1 LPLPP
6 ACLPTI
12 WRDHGRFVSG
22 YLEQF
27 PGYYVSGDGGYFD
40 EDGFLFVM
48 GRTDDVINVAGHR
61 LSTGELEEVVGSHA
75 AVAECAVIGIKDDLR
90 GQIPVALLC
99 LKDGVDTGDSEVE
112 AEVVQLVRDTT
123 GAVACLR
130 QALVVK
136 RLPKTRSGKIL
147 RGILHKIADG
157 EAYRAPSTIDDPAVL
172 SEMTDLMETRSI
184 GSFAKD

>member
-1 LPLPP
+1 MSQ
-6 ACLPTI
+6 C
-12 WRDHGRFVSG
+12 
-22 YLEQF
+22 
-27 PGYYVSGDGGYFD
+27 
-40 EDGFLFVM
+40 

-61 LSTGELEEVVGSHA
+61 LSTGELEEVVGSHP

-90 GQIPVALLC
+90 GQIPVALVC
-99 LKDGVDTGDSEVE
+99 LKDGVDTVDSAVE

-130 QALVVK
+130 QALVVQ

-157 EAYRAPSTIDDPAVL
+157 ESYKAPSTIDDPAVL
-172 SEMTDLMETRSI
+172 NEMTDLMSSR
-184 GSFAKD
+184 